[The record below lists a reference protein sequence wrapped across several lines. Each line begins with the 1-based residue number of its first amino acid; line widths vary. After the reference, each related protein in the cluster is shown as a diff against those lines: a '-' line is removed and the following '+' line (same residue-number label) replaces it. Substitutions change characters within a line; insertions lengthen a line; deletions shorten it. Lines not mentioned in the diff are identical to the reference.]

1 MNAENILDN
10 LRAQGATITLD
21 GERLLFTAPAG
32 ATPQQKAAMLA
43 ELRGVKADV
52 IVYLQGELADAA
64 EKYLEDRHEEQS
76 ECYEVEPG
84 VTLYPPSMSQE
95 HLDWRERI
103 ERYGRKV

>member
-1 MNAENILDN
+1 MNAKNILDN

-43 ELRGVKADV
+43 ELRGVKQEAISFLRGGDKGP
-52 IVYLQGELADAA
+52 IESEL
-64 EKYLEDRHEEQS
+64 S
-76 ECYEVEPG
+76 EGYEVAKG
-84 VTLYPPSMSQE
+84 VKLYPPSMSQE

-103 ERYGRKV
+103 ERYGRNV